1 MKEYDVFV
9 PLFYNNGS
17 PIEPAKFQDLQSRLL
32 ERFEGLTYFPQANQG
47 LWKFGDITYR
57 DEIVIYR
64 VISQDSS
71 GSREYLSDLKEHLKQ
86 EFHQLDILIIEREVG
101 LL

>member
-1 MKEYDVFV
+1 VKEYDLFI

-17 PIEPAKFQDLQSRLL
+17 PIEPDKFQDLQRRLL
-32 ERFEGLTYFPQANQG
+32 ERFEGLTYFPQANHG
-47 LWKFGDITYR
+47 FWKFGDITYR

-64 VISQDSS
+64 IISQDAPA
-71 GSREYLSDLKEHLKQ
+71 SRQYLSDLKGHLKR
-86 EFHQLDILIIEREVG
+86 EFNQLDILIIERDVG